1 MLKRNEYIDFI
12 NQFRTVSPT
21 ITDEQRIGLLR
32 RGVQQH
38 GLSISEAEKIILSS
52 GLIIG
57 EQINYFDIFGLSIE
71 DLQNKNEELI
81 TAEVDTIHRNLY
93 NASLKAGGRI
103 RSDGRTEEQWRI
115 ILNEA
120 RDTLKNVEKRKS
132 HIEMLQSDVLPPI
145 EILFEDSPLQET
157 DTTQETIQTQPTE
170 QSSVLPSVKVLPEDE
185 SIQETDTLEE
195 SNLTQPVIEDGMA
208 LIPAGEFQ
216 MGSDDIEAYNDEKP
230 VHTVY
235 IDTFF
240 IDQYP
245 VTNVEYQEFIDTNP
259 EWRKPKKWYDNTE
272 IIAGIHKKY
281 HDGDYLK
288 TWKRNNFPKNEDHHP
303 VTWVSWYAAMAY
315 AQWKGKRLPTEAE
328 WEKAARG
335 GLTGQKYPWGNTISL
350 NHLNYDLYISNTT
363 EVGQYPE
370 NGYGIY
376 DMAGNVFEWCIDLW
390 DENFYTNSP
399 YNNPVA
405 DGYLADILADFTSAI
420 TPRVVR
426 GGSSVS
432 TPRNTRVSYR
442 HRNTP
447 KLTCFSIG
455 FRCVRSK

>member
-1 MLKRNEYIDFI
+1 MLNLNEYIDFI
-12 NQFRTVSPT
+12 NEFKTVSPT

-32 RGVQQH
+32 RGIQQH
-38 GLSISEAEKIILSS
+38 GLSMAEAENIILSS

-57 EQINYFDIFGLSIE
+57 EQIDYFNVLGLSIE
-71 DLQNKNEELI
+71 YIQNQNEDII
-81 TAEVDTIHRNLY
+81 TAEVDLRHRELY

-120 RDTLKNVEKRKS
+120 RDTLKNVEKRIS
-132 HIEMLQSDVLPPI
+132 HIEILQTDVPPPT
-145 EILFEDSPLQET
+145 EILSEDIPLQET
-157 DTTQETIQTQPTE
+157 DTIQETIATQPSE

-185 SIQETDTLEE
+185 SIKGTDTLEE
-195 SNLTQPVIEDGMA
+195 CILSQPIIEDGMA

-216 MGSDDIEAYNDEKP
+216 MGSEDNEAYKDEKP
-230 VHTVY
+230 LHTVY
-235 IDTFF
+235 IDTFY
-240 IDQYP
+240 IDKYP
-245 VTNVEYQEFIDTNP
+245 VTNAEYREFINANP
-259 EWRKPKKWYDNTE
+259 EWGKPKKWHDNTE
-272 IIAGIHKKY
+272 ETSSIHKKF

-288 TWKRNNFPKNEDHHP
+288 NWNRNKFRKNKDHHP

-335 GLTGQKYPWGNTISL
+335 GLEGMKYPWGNTLSL
-350 NHLNYDLYISNTT
+350 RHLNNELYISNTT

-370 NGYGIY
+370 NGFGIY

-390 DENFYTNSP
+390 DENYYTNSP
-399 YNNPVA
+399 YNNPIA
-405 DGYLADILADFTSAI
+405 DGYLADILADFASVI

-426 GGSSVS
+426 GGSFVS

-447 KLTCFSIG
+447 DLTSSSIG

>member
-12 NQFRTVSPT
+12 NEFKTVSPT

-38 GLSISEAEKIILSS
+38 GLSISEAENIILSS

-57 EQINYFDIFGLSIE
+57 EQIDYFQILGLSIE
-71 DLQNKNEELI
+71 DIQNQNEDLI
-81 TAEVDTIHRNLY
+81 TTEVDTIHRKLY

-145 EILFEDSPLQET
+145 EILSEDTPIQET
-157 DTTQETIQTQPTE
+157 ETTQETIPTQPTE
-170 QSSVLPSVKVLPEDE
+170 QSSVLPSVEVLPEDE
-185 SIQETDTLEE
+185 SIQRTDTLEE
-195 SNLTQPVIEDGMA
+195 SISSQPVVEDGMA

-216 MGSDDIEAYNDEKP
+216 MGSNDIEAYNDEKP
-230 VHTVY
+230 IHTVY
-235 IDTFF
+235 IDTFY

-245 VTNVEYQEFIDTNP
+245 VTNVEYKEFIDANP
-259 EWRKPKKWYDNTE
+259 EWHKPKKWYDNTGN
-272 IIAGIHKKY
+272 IDGIHKKY

-288 TWKRNNFPKNEDHHP
+288 TWKRNNFPKNEVHHP

-350 NHLNYDLYISNTT
+350 NRLNYDLYISNTT

-376 DMAGNVFEWCIDLW
+376 DMAGNVFEWCIDVW
-390 DENFYTNSP
+390 NENYYINSP

-405 DGYLADILADFTSAI
+405 DGYLADILADFTSVM

>member
-12 NQFRTVSPT
+12 NEFRTVSPT

-38 GLSISEAEKIILSS
+38 GLSISEAEDIILSS

-57 EQINYFDIFGLSIE
+57 EQIDYFEILGLSIE
-71 DLQNKNEELI
+71 DIQNQNEDLI
-81 TAEVDTIHRNLY
+81 TTEVDRIHSELY

-115 ILNEA
+115 LLNKA

-145 EILFEDSPLQET
+145 EILSEDTP
-157 DTTQETIQTQPTE
+157 TQETIPTQPTE

-185 SIQETDTLEE
+185 SIQETDVLEE
-195 SNLTQPVIEDGMA
+195 SILSQPVVEDGMA

-216 MGSDDIEAYNDEKP
+216 MGSNDIEAYNDEKP

-235 IDTFF
+235 IDTFY

-245 VTNVEYQEFIDTNP
+245 VTNAEYRKFILANP
-259 EWRKPKKWYDNTE
+259 EWRKPKKRHKNTG
-272 IIAGIHKKY
+272 IIASIPEKY

-288 TWKRNNFPKNEDHHP
+288 TWKKYNFPKNKDHHP

-335 GLTGQKYPWGNTISL
+335 GLTGQKYPSGNTISL
-350 NHLNYDLYISNTT
+350 NRLNYDLFSNTT

-390 DENFYTNSP
+390 NENYYSNSP

-405 DGYLADILADFTSAI
+405 DGYLADILADFTSVI

-432 TPRNTRVSYR
+432 TPKNTRVSYR

-447 KLTCFSIG
+447 KLTGFSIG
-455 FRCVRSK
+455 FRCVRTK